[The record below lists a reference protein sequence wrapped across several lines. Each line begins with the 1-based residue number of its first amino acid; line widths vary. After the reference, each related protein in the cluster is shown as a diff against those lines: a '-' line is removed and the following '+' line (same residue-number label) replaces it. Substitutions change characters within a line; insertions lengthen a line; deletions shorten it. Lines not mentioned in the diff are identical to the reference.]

1 MGSVASIA
9 GGIFSWW
16 QYKKAKTAA
25 QEAQNAKDSVL
36 NRQQIGEIE
45 KVIMSAHEAERI
57 LIERTS
63 RTTTNRGKSLSVEYT
78 KIQKFISEL
87 NEIYESFTT
96 AEHTNPLEYAHKHLA
111 TCVKKYNESNDNIY
125 KDAQD
130 MLEDIRSILKLLKKE
145 KSQKEFR

>member
-1 MGSVASIA
+1 
-9 GGIFSWW
+9 
-16 QYKKAKTAA
+16 
-25 QEAQNAKDSVL
+25 
-36 NRQQIGEIE
+36 
-45 KVIMSAHEAERI
+45 MSAHEAERI

-78 KIQKFISEL
+78 KIQKFISDL
-87 NEIYESFTT
+87 NEIYESFTI
-96 AEHTNPLEYAHKHLA
+96 AEHTNPLENAHGRLA

-130 MLEDIRSILKLLKKE
+130 MLEDIRSIIKLLKKE